1 MKAKL
6 YGAALLAVL
15 CTCLGII
22 IYMRMSYAPAEENA
36 GTEQGE
42 ASPTP
47 DGAAADTD
55 PYAASA
61 GQRDSGISFT
71 ALEDDGSVSVRTMD
85 EYLIGVVA
93 GEMPASFDIEA
104 LKAQAVAARTYILYK
119 MAHETPAHPGAAVC
133 GDAACCKAQLS
144 DAQMLAN
151 WDGSYEVYR
160 GRVSRAVSATDGQYL
175 VYDGEPIQAV
185 FHSSSDGMT
194 ESSAEIW
201 SSEPYLVCV
210 SSPESEQDVPNFVS
224 TVTSPVEG
232 FSEAVLS
239 RYPQADLSG
248 APEDW
253 VGRAALSESGR
264 VSSMTVGGVDIGGNE
279 LRAMFGLRSTAFTLE
294 YSEGQFV
301 FTVRGFGHG
310 VGMSQYGAN
319 VLAAR
324 GLDYREILEH
334 YYPGAELVSG
344 S

>member
-6 YGAALLAVL
+6 YGTALLAVL
-15 CTCLGII
+15 TVCLGII
-22 IYMRMSYAPAEENA
+22 IYLRASYSPAEGETGPGQA
-36 GTEQGE
+36 GETQAAGE
-42 ASPTP
+42 AITP
-47 DGAAADTD
+47 VEPGSTGEA
-55 PYAASA
+55 
-61 GQRDSGISFT
+61 QRDCVISFT
-71 ALEDDGSVSVRTMD
+71 SLEDDGSVSVRTMD
-85 EYLIGVVA
+85 EYLVGVIA

-119 MAHETPAHPGAAVC
+119 MAHETPAHPEAAVC
-133 GDAACCKAQLS
+133 SDPSCCKAQLT

-151 WDGSYEVYR
+151 WGDAYAEYR
-160 GRVSRAVSATDGQYL
+160 GKLGQAVSSTDGQYL

-201 SSEPYLVCV
+201 SAEPYLVCV

-224 TVTSPVEG
+224 TVTSSVEG
-232 FSEAVLS
+232 FSEAVLA

-253 VGRAALSESGR
+253 TGQAEYSESGR
-264 VSSMTVGGVDIGGNE
+264 VSSITVGGVEIGGNE
-279 LRAMFGLRSTAFTLE
+279 MRGMFGLRSTAFTLE
-294 YSEGQFV
+294 YADGRFV

-319 VLAAR
+319 VLASR
-324 GLDYREILEH
+324 GLDYCEILEH
-334 YYPGAELVSG
+334 YYPGTELVSG
-344 S
+344 G